1 MSALP
6 AVVDRQFDYLADQL
20 ARMEALMIDPREFGR
35 LEAEVQA
42 LQEEVKAMRQ
52 DIRELIELANRS
64 KGGFWG
70 GMAVASS
77 AGAAV
82 AWFVDKVLLR

>member
-1 MSALP
+1 MTAP
-6 AVVDRQFDYLADQL
+6 DPIAERQVQYLADQL
-20 ARMEALMIDPREFGR
+20 ARMEAQMIDPREFGR
-35 LEAEVQA
+35 LEAEVQS

>member
-1 MSALP
+1 MQAIQQTIS
-6 AVVDRQFDYLADQL
+6 
-20 ARMEALMIDPREFGR
+20 
-35 LEAEVQA
+35 QA
-42 LQEEVKAMRQ
+42 LNGNALREDFLAQAEQ
-52 DIRELIELANRS
+52 DFANRS